1 MKKKL
6 LLVVSILLLL
16 AVLVPSTLLAATGA
30 QNWQLNST
38 LSGTNY
44 VMAKFPGPNS
54 GQAQSFVTVNVSGSQ
69 TWISDQV
76 SQGVTF
82 PVDGPWDVEILSDVW
97 STADVTCS
105 AVVGEWNSTSGFTP
119 ISVVVLPFS
128 SVSGTTTTISKF
140 VFQLNDFTIPAGDY
154 LALKVTNTDYSAHKI
169 KTGAGT
175 SCVNSPSEDPGY
187 PTPEVA
193 SIVLLGLGL
202 VGLAGFGF
210 FQYRKNRVSSSI
222 SSKS

>member
-1 MKKKL
+1 
-6 LLVVSILLLL
+6 
-16 AVLVPSTLLAATGA
+16 
-30 QNWQLNST
+30 
-38 LSGTNY
+38 
-44 VMAKFPGPNS
+44 MAKFPGPNS
-54 GQAQSFVTVNVSGSQ
+54 GQAQSFITINVSSSQ
-69 TWISDQV
+69 IWIADQV

-82 PVDGPWDVEILSDVW
+82 AVDGPWDVELLTDVW
-97 STADVTCS
+97 SSADVTCT
-105 AVVGEWNSTSGFTP
+105 AMVGDWNSTSGFTP
-119 ISVVVLPFS
+119 ISAAVLPIS
-128 SVSGTTTTISKF
+128 STSGLESTISKF
-140 VFQLNDFTIPAGDY
+140 EFQLTGFTVPAGDY
-154 LALKVTNTDYSAHKI
+154 LALKVTNNSDSSHKI

-175 SCVNSPSEDPGY
+175 SCVNSPSVDPGY

>member
-16 AVLVPSTLLAATGA
+16 VVLVPSAVLAATGA
-30 QNWQLNST
+30 QNWQLNSN

-54 GQAQSFVTVNVSGSQ
+54 GQAASTVTIGSHASQ
-69 TWISDQV
+69 IWISDQV

-82 PVDGPWDVEILSDVW
+82 PADGPWIIGLYTTGW
-97 STADVTCS
+97 SNIKITCS
-105 AVVGEWNSTSGFTP
+105 AIVGEWNSVSGFTP
-119 ISVVVLPFS
+119 ISTASINSFKSNNLM
-128 SVSGTTTTISKF
+128 TYYEAQIT
-140 VFQLNDFTIPAGDY
+140 DFTIPSGDY
-154 LALKVTNTDYSAHKI
+154 LALKITNTDYSSHKI
-169 KTGAGT
+169 STGAGT
-175 SCVNSPSEDPGY
+175 SCLNSPSEDPGY

-210 FQYRKNRVSSSI
+210 FQYRKSRLSSSI
-222 SSKS
+222 NSKF